1 MGRLVVTNL
10 ALATV
15 ALGRK
20 IVVGRAIARLAW
32 TQAFHSNEV
41 IYMLTKIVKSAS
53 GTAGELMENRAFDK
67 MVNTYGEGVTRTLL
81 ERELVEADE
90 TWETFQTYRRV
101 KTKIQ
106 NDQIS
111 IARASNEAADLTR
124 SALGDL
130 ITDS

>member
-1 MGRLVVTNL
+1 
-10 ALATV
+10 
-15 ALGRK
+15 
-20 IVVGRAIARLAW
+20 
-32 TQAFHSNEV
+32 
-41 IYMLTKIVKSAS
+41 MLTKIVKSAS

-81 ERELVEADE
+81 ERELVKAGE

-111 IARASNEAADLTR
+111 IARASNQAADLTR

-130 ITDS
+130 MTDS